1 MKKKELDSINKG
13 KIGEL
18 AIRKNLVEAGYNIYL
33 PECDSAQVDLVVEL
47 ESGLMKRVQIKS
59 VYGSRSKTSIEVN
72 TRKYVGTG
80 RVDVIAVYYNE
91 MIAYV
96 PYDNQKSLQLA
107 ITTARNGQTKDRHWF
122 YSYKRFPEYS

>member
-1 MKKKELDSINKG
+1 MHSVSKG

-18 AIRKNLVEAGYNIYL
+18 AIRKNLIEAGYNIYI

-59 VYGSRSKTSIEVN
+59 VYSTRTETSIEVN
-72 TRKYVGTG
+72 TKKYVNTG
-80 RVDVIAVYYNE
+80 RVDIIAVYYDE

-96 PYDNQKSLQLA
+96 PYDNQKTLQLA
-107 ITTARNGQTKDRHWF
+107 ISTAKNGQTKDRNWF
-122 YSYKRFPEYS
+122 YSYKRFPEFS

>member
-1 MKKKELDSINKG
+1 MHSVSKG

-59 VYGSRSKTSIEVN
+59 VYSDRDKTSIEIN
-72 TRKYVGTG
+72 TKKYVNTG
-80 RVDVIAVYYNE
+80 RVDIIAVYYDE
-91 MIAYV
+91 MIAYI
-96 PYDNQKSLQLA
+96 PYDNQKTLQLA
-107 ITTARNGQTKDRHWF
+107 ISTARNGQTKDRNWF
-122 YSYKRFPEYS
+122 YSYKRFPEFS

>member
-1 MKKKELDSINKG
+1 MHSTAKG

-47 ESGLMKRVQIKS
+47 GNGSMKRVQIKS
-59 VYGSRSKTSIEVN
+59 VYRSRTGTSIEIN
-72 TRKYVGTG
+72 TWKYVDSG
-80 RVDVIAVYYNE
+80 RVDIIAVYYE
-91 MIAYV
+91 DMIAYV

-107 ITTARNGQTKDRHWF
+107 ISTAKNGQTKDRNWF

>member
-1 MKKKELDSINKG
+1 LHSVSKG

-18 AIRKNLVEAGYNIYL
+18 AIRKNLIEAGYNIYI

-59 VYGSRSKTSIEVN
+59 VYSDRTKTSIEVN
-72 TRKYVGTG
+72 TKKYVNTG
-80 RVDVIAVYYNE
+80 RVDIIAVYYDE

-96 PYDNQKSLQLA
+96 PYDNQKTLQLA
-107 ITTARNGQTKDRHWF
+107 ISTAKNGQTKDRNWF

>member
-1 MKKKELDSINKG
+1 MLSVSKG

-18 AIRKNLVEAGYNIYL
+18 AIRKNLVEAGYNIYI

-47 ESGLMKRVQIKS
+47 ESGMMKRVQIKS
-59 VYGSRSKTSIEVN
+59 VYGDKTKTSIEIN
-72 TRKYVGTG
+72 TRKYVNTG
-80 RVDVIAVYYNE
+80 RVDIIAVYYDE

-96 PYDNQKSLQLA
+96 PYTNQKTLQLA
-107 ITTARNGQTKDRHWF
+107 ISTAKNGQTKDRNWF

>member
-1 MKKKELDSINKG
+1 MHSISKG

-18 AIRKNLVEAGYNIYL
+18 AIRKNLIEAGYNIYL

-59 VYGSRSKTSIEVN
+59 VYSTRTETSIEVN
-72 TRKYVGTG
+72 TKKYVNTG
-80 RVDVIAVYYNE
+80 RVDIIAVYYDE
-91 MIAYV
+91 MIAYE
-96 PYDNQKSLQLA
+96 PYDNQKTLQLA
-107 ITTARNGQTKDRHWF
+107 ISTAKNGQTKDRNWF

>member
-1 MKKKELDSINKG
+1 LHSISKG

-18 AIRKNLVEAGYNIYL
+18 AIRKDLIEAGYNIYL

-59 VYGSRSKTSIEVN
+59 VYSDRAKTSIEVN
-72 TRKYVGTG
+72 TKKYVNTG
-80 RVDVIAVYYNE
+80 RVDIIAVYYDE

-96 PYDNQKSLQLA
+96 PYDNQKTLQLA
-107 ITTARNGQTKDRHWF
+107 ISTAKNGQTKDRHWF
-122 YSYKRFPEYS
+122 YGYKRFPEYS

>member
-1 MKKKELDSINKG
+1 LHSISKG

-18 AIRKNLVEAGYNIYL
+18 AIRKDLIEAGYNIYL

-59 VYGSRSKTSIEVN
+59 VYSTRTETSIEVN
-72 TRKYVGTG
+72 TKKYVNTG
-80 RVDVIAVYYNE
+80 RVDIIAVYYDE

-96 PYDNQKSLQLA
+96 PYDNQKTLQLA
-107 ITTARNGQTKDRHWF
+107 ISTAKNGQTKDRNWF

>member
-1 MKKKELDSINKG
+1 MHSISKG

-18 AIRKNLVEAGYNIYL
+18 AIRKDLIEAGYNIYL

-59 VYGSRSKTSIEVN
+59 VYSTRTETSIEVN
-72 TRKYVGTG
+72 TKKYVNTG
-80 RVDVIAVYYNE
+80 RVDIIAVYYDE

-96 PYDNQKSLQLA
+96 PYDNQKTLQLA
-107 ITTARNGQTKDRHWF
+107 ISTAKNGQTKDRNWF